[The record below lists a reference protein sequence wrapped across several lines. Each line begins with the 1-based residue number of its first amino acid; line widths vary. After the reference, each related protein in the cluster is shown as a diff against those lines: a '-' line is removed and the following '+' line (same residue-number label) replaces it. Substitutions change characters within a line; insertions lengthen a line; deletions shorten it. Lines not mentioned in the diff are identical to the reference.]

1 MSTFLGCKT
10 ECDRY
15 GYECAGFTLEFTQV
29 TSAYECI
36 LVGRGYGLVADEV
49 EKVHTFYRKKRGVDM
64 DEDFAGYDDANVLV
78 EERRSSET
86 KRIENVMYDDLVI
99 HPSLIRKLAYAAVNG
114 TLAEITRACERDHR
128 CAGFYRCS
136 GASDTANS
144 KAAIASQFGNE
155 QF

>member
-15 GYECAGFTLEFTQV
+15 GYECAGFTLELTQV

-64 DEDFAGYDDANVLV
+64 DEDFCGIVTNVLV

-86 KRIENVMYDDLVI
+86 KRIENVTYDDLVI

-128 CAGFYRCS
+128 CAG
-136 GASDTANS
+136 T
-144 KAAIASQFGNE
+144 
-155 QF
+155 